1 MQPTRWHHC
10 KWQHSPANHN
20 GDDSGP
26 DGDGDGD
33 GPDGDGDGDGYGDG
47 PDGDDDGDVDGDG
60 DGDGPDGE
68 DNKEDKTRQIQESQ
82 ELNFQFPFLTHLS
95 LSSITITRNI

>member
-26 DGDGDGD
+26 DGDD
-33 GPDGDGDGDGYGDG
+33 
-47 PDGDDDGDVDGDG
+47 DGDG

-68 DNKEDKTRQIQESQ
+68 DNK
-82 ELNFQFPFLTHLS
+82 
-95 LSSITITRNI
+95 

>member
-20 GDDSGP
+20 GDNS
-26 DGDGDGD
+26 
-33 GPDGDGDGDGYGDG
+33 G
-47 PDGDDDGDVDGDG
+47 PDGDDDGDGDGDG
-60 DGDGPDGE
+60 DADGDADGDGPDGE
-68 DNKEDKTRQIQESQ
+68 DNKEDKTRQMQESQ
-82 ELNFQFPFLTHLS
+82 ELNFQFPFLTQLS

>member
-33 GPDGDGDGDGYGDG
+33 GPDG
-47 PDGDDDGDVDGDG
+47 
-60 DGDGPDGE
+60 E
-68 DNKEDKTRQIQESQ
+68 DNKEDKTRQMQESQ
-82 ELNFQFPFLTHLS
+82 ELNFQFPFLAHLS